1 MLKSLLKMP
10 HALVLMF
17 GALVL
22 ACLATS
28 ALPAGTYTRESREIE
43 GGRTVTTVLPGSY
56 ARVAPSPV
64 GPVGLLAAVQ
74 QGLVDA
80 ADVIFFVFLVGAA
93 FATIERTGAI
103 EAGLGKM
110 LARLR
115 GRALWALP
123 PIIVLFSLGGA
134 TFGMSEETIA
144 FVPML
149 LLLSRRMGLDKTI
162 GVSLC
167 FGAATVGYGFAPLN
181 PFSVGI
187 AQGFAELPP
196 FSGLA
201 YRGIFYAIAVALFA
215 VHCHRHARRVQ
226 RDGVPADEAYDAAEP
241 GHSPAT
247 AAWNPVRHSA
257 VWLVV
262 ACAVVALVVG
272 VVHYGW
278 YMQELSMLFLA
289 MGLLAG
295 LLGGLGANGTAE
307 AFVRGFRD
315 IAFGALIIGFA
326 RAIKVVLEQG
336 SVIDTVVHGLFTPLS
351 AAPAWI
357 GALGMFGAQAAL
369 HFVIP
374 SSSGQATATMPIVVP
389 LCDLLGI
396 TRQTAVLAF
405 QYGDGVTNFIW
416 PTQATLVAVIATA
429 GLRFDRWLRFILPY
443 VAQIVALAI
452 ASILIAHA
460 LGLGPA

>member
-1 MLKSLLKMP
+1 MRKSWLAMP

-17 GALVL
+17 AALVL
-22 ACLATS
+22 ACLATV
-28 ALPAGTYTRESREIE
+28 ALPAGTFTRETQQIE
-43 GGRTVTTVLPGSY
+43 GGRSVTMVVPNSY
-56 ARVAPSPV
+56 ASVAQTPV
-64 GPVGLLAAVQ
+64 GPFGLLASVQ
-74 QGLVDA
+74 KGLVDA

-103 EAGLGKM
+103 EAGIGKLLG
-110 LARLR
+110 RLD

-144 FVPML
+144 FVPMF

-162 GVSLC
+162 AVSLC

-201 YRGIFYAIAVALFA
+201 YRAIVYAIAVALFA

-226 RDGVPADEAYDAAEP
+226 RDGVPVDEAFDAADAGAP
-241 GHSPAT
+241 T
-247 AAWNPVRHSA
+247 AAVPWEPMRHSV
-257 VWLVV
+257 VWLIL
-262 ACAVVALVVG
+262 AGTAVVLVIG

-289 MGLLAG
+289 TGLLAG
-295 LLGGLGANGTAE
+295 VCGGLGANGTAE

-326 RAIKVVLEQG
+326 RAIKVVLEHG
-336 SVIDTVVHGLFTPLS
+336 NVIDTLVHGLFTPLS

-357 GALGMFGAQAAL
+357 GTLGMFGAQAAL

-374 SSSGQATATMPIVVP
+374 SSSGQATATMPIVIP

-396 TRQTAVLAF
+396 TRQTAILAF
-405 QYGDGVTNFIW
+405 QYGDGVTNFVW
-416 PTQATLVAVIATA
+416 PTQATLVAVLATA
-429 GLRFDRWLRFILPY
+429 GLPFDRWMRFILPY

-452 ASILIAHA
+452 VSILVAHA